1 LLKALFKNCKQRT
14 ADKSAQASD
23 DLKAIVLADSEVD
36 VADNWPQALAIHTS
50 PGSLP
55 SAIGQVSQLVD
66 DIWYAAGDKSADFNW
81 YTKRALLA
89 GKLIQSSYITSK

>member
-1 LLKALFKNCKQRT
+1 MDHCG
-14 ADKSAQASD
+14 
-23 DLKAIVLADSEVD
+23 
-36 VADNWPQALAIHTS
+36 VADNWPQALAVHTS

-55 SAIGQVSQLVD
+55 TALRQVGQMVD

-89 GKLIQSSYITSK
+89 GEPLGRA